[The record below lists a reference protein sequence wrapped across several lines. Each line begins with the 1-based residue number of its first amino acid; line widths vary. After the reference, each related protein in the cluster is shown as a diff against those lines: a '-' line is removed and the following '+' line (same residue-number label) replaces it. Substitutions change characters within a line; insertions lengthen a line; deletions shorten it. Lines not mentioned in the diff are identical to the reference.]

1 MERFDHY
8 ELVEGVDGKPVE
20 LGRGGMGVTYKA
32 FDVQLRCPVA
42 LKIITEA
49 LIGDQ
54 SARLRFVREAR
65 AAASVRHPNI
75 ASVFHLGSSGD
86 QYFYAMEFIEGETLE
101 SLIKRSRRLDV
112 PLALEIAS
120 QVAAGLTAVHKQR
133 LVHRDIKPTNIM
145 VSFGD
150 AGAVTAKLID
160 LGLAKMT
167 DEPGSGSAISVAGS
181 FVGTPRYAS
190 PEQFAGMGADIRSD
204 LYSLGVVLWE
214 MVTGQEPFSGSPAEM
229 MSQHQHASLPLER
242 IEGLP
247 APVVT
252 LMQKLLEK
260 DPRRRFQSPAEL
272 LSAIN
277 TGVDD
282 STEVLTLGSEK
293 PGQFRTPNAL
303 GLMPTR
309 RATAG
314 PEKISIARLPVTGAN
329 IFGREEDIA
338 FLDDCW
344 GNPHIHVVT
353 IAAWG
358 GVGKSTLINHWL
370 RAMAAQEYRSAER
383 VFGWSFYRQGMGG
396 DTSSGDEFL
405 HAALAWFGDHD
416 PRIGTPWE
424 KGERLANLVARRR
437 TLLILDG
444 LEPLQYPPGPQEG
457 RIRDPALQAL
467 LRQLSA
473 FNRGLCV
480 ITTRLPVADIADQE
494 RTSAPRRNLEHLSSE
509 EGAKLLRALGV
520 HGDAAELRNAS
531 DEFSG
536 HCLALTL
543 LGSYLADAHNGEIR
557 SRREVLGHLAD
568 DARQG
573 AHARRVMQSYQ
584 SWLGEGPEL
593 ATLRILGL
601 FDRPADDEALEALLR
616 PPGIPGVTDSLT
628 ELSASERRKV
638 VAKLRRARL
647 VAGNDPHHPGH
658 LDVHP
663 IVREYFGE
671 QLRTQQPDAWKE
683 GNKRLYQHY
692 RTLAP
697 QLPDTFGGME
707 PLFLAVICACRAGLF
722 REALHEIYIPRI
734 QRGAA
739 FAASVLGARSALL
752 ATLVHFF
759 QRGSWQAPLH
769 TGSGEQI
776 LSQEDQLYILMQV
789 TLHLSMTQ
797 GIQLAEVRICHER
810 AVPLCESLGRTDLLF
825 VALVGQWRCSLVTS
839 RLTTTLRLAEQID
852 SLARQRK
859 QPAPLMKAHM
869 AMAATLYYLGDFE
882 KSREHAMDG
891 VQMLHF
897 GCVEPQTEELDEPAI
912 ACFCHEALCAWHLGE
927 IPSSYSS
934 IAEAISLARELGDVH
949 GLAVALYFGAILRQ
963 MDRDP
968 PQVERMVAELIELSN
983 RHGFAHFSHL
993 GTALHGWARGMSGDI
1008 AQAISCIDEAVAN
1021 LEASGGMLCIPYFLG
1036 LKAEPLHLAGE
1047 QRAALKTIEH
1057 AQVLVERSGERWWS
1071 ADLYR
1076 LRGLC
1081 LAALGDDDAKVESA
1095 FLEALRIS
1103 RAQKSISL
1111 QVRAEQAISGYRARK
1126 RGDGS

>member
-86 QYFYAMEFIEGETLE
+86 HYFYAMEFIEGETLE
-101 SLIKRSRRLDV
+101 SLIKRFRRLDV
-112 PLALEIAS
+112 PLALEIVS

-167 DEPGSGSAISVAGS
+167 DEPGSGSVISVPGS

-204 LYSLGVVLWE
+204 IYSLGVVLWE

-229 MSQHQHASLPLER
+229 MYQHQHAPLPLER

-272 LSAIN
+272 LSAI
-277 TGVDD
+277 TTRVDN
-282 STEVLTLGSEK
+282 STEVLTLGSEV

-303 GLMPTR
+303 ALTPTR
-309 RATAG
+309 RATLG

-344 GNPHIHVVT
+344 ANPHIHVVT

-383 VFGWSFYRQGMGG
+383 VFGWSFYRQGMSG

-416 PRIGTPWE
+416 PKIGTPWE

-457 RIRDPALQAL
+457 RIRDPALQGL

-557 SRREVLGHLAD
+557 SRREVSGHLAD

-601 FDRPADDEALEALLR
+601 FDRPADDEALEALLK

-647 VAGNDPHHPGH
+647 IAGNDPHHPGH

-671 QLRTQQPDAWKE
+671 QLRAQQPDAWKE
-683 GNKRLYQHY
+683 ANKRLYQHY

-697 QLPDTFGGME
+697 QLPDTFGDME
-707 PLFLAVICACRAGLF
+707 PLFLAVICGCKAGLF
-722 REALHEIYIPRI
+722 REALREIYIPRI

-739 FAASVLGARSALL
+739 LLPVSSV
-752 ATLVHFF
+752 
-759 QRGSWQAPLH
+759 P
-769 TGSGEQI
+769 
-776 LSQEDQLYILMQV
+776 
-789 TLHLSMTQ
+789 
-797 GIQLAEVRICHER
+797 EV
-810 AVPLCESLGRTDLLF
+810 P
-825 VALVGQWRCSLVTS
+825 
-839 RLTTTLRLAEQID
+839 
-852 SLARQRK
+852 
-859 QPAPLMKAHM
+859 
-869 AMAATLYYLGDFE
+869 YLPPWFIF
-882 KSREHAMDG
+882 SN
-891 VQMLHF
+891 
-897 GCVEPQTEELDEPAI
+897 
-912 ACFCHEALCAWHLGE
+912 
-927 IPSSYSS
+927 
-934 IAEAISLARELGDVH
+934 AEAGR
-949 GLAVALYFGAILRQ
+949 R
-963 MDRDP
+963 RCTP
-968 PQVERMVAELIELSN
+968 
-983 RHGFAHFSHL
+983 
-993 GTALHGWARGMSGDI
+993 
-1008 AQAISCIDEAVAN
+1008 EAVN
-1021 LEASGGMLCIPYFLG
+1021 RPLVRRINCTSSCRRRCIFP
-1036 LKAEPLHLAGE
+1036 
-1047 QRAALKTIEH
+1047 
-1057 AQVLVERSGERWWS
+1057 
-1071 ADLYR
+1071 
-1076 LRGLC
+1076 
-1081 LAALGDDDAKVESA
+1081 
-1095 FLEALRIS
+1095 
-1103 RAQKSISL
+1103 
-1111 QVRAEQAISGYRARK
+1111 
-1126 RGDGS
+1126 